1 MTAGLMGP
9 SRRDVR
15 GAPAAPF
22 GLRDKRAM
30 SPGTR
35 RAIAYLG
42 RIALPVLVLGLWQW
56 AVDREWLNVFF
67 VSRPSDIFEFLR
79 KAVQTGTTWSNLW
92 VTIQETLIGF
102 GLATVLGIGAG
113 LLFTRVPL
121 LHDMVRPYLT
131 AVNSLPR
138 VALAPI
144 FVLWFGLGQVSK
156 VALVVS
162 LCFFIVLSATM
173 GAIGNV
179 DPDLTRLSRVLGFS
193 QAEIFRKV
201 MLPWAIP
208 GIFAGLE
215 LALVYA
221 FVGAVAGEM
230 IAATAGIGQQIQF
243 YTQNFNTAAVLGTL
257 AILAIVT
264 TVIAGFMNIL
274 RRYLLRYQRQ

>member
-1 MTAGLMGP
+1 
-9 SRRDVR
+9 
-15 GAPAAPF
+15 
-22 GLRDKRAM
+22 M